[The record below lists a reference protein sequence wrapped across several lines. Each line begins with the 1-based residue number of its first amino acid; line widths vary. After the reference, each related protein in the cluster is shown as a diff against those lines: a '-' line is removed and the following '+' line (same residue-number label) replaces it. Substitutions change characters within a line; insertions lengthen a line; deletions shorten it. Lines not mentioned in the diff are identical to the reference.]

1 MMDPVPLDAELV
13 ERFKDKTMAIV
24 GYETDQAMSFRNT
37 HCSFQSPIIAYHPIL
52 STGVQN

>member
-1 MMDPVPLDAELV
+1 MDPVPLDAELV